1 MQSLEA
7 QGTAA
12 RGHSAKER
20 ACPSGGALDPVPV
33 VRVFLKAST
42 GRDAAPP
49 DERGTSADLGRVH
62 SRSVASCV
70 ISRDRESVVRA
81 SSLEAESQPLG
92 QNIGQT
98 SFPYRP
104 ARSLEWIPHTP
115 EIDPVVVR
123 MENRVRR
130 SGVAVPRLAY

>member
-1 MQSLEA
+1 MRSLEA

-12 RGHSAKER
+12 RGHSAKEL

-49 DERGTSADLGRVH
+49 DERGTSADLG
-62 SRSVASCV
+62 A
-70 ISRDRESVVRA
+70 DRESVVRA

-98 SFPYRP
+98 SFPYRC

-130 SGVAVPRLAY
+130 PWVAVPRLAY